1 MRGQLAAD
9 ELGERGLEIV
19 GLFQLV
25 RELHQLV
32 RDGGVEHDVRAGD
45 VEGRAGHAEF
55 KLVAREREGRRAVAV
70 GVILR
75 DMRQA
80 RHADIHAL
88 VPRRLVIRALHQRLD
103 DGGELGVLDNF
114 GLVGDHAAVGVD
126 DGGQLV
132 ADIHGDDGGRR
143 FVRAQ
148 TVIVARAGDAD
159 AQQILIL
166 VHGLDDRRQEQQEL
180 RVLHRRR
187 ARIEQI
193 FAPVGGNRPVVVLA
207 RSVHALERLFMQ
219 QADQPVAVG
228 DLLHHLHRELVVV
241 GGDVRGRKDRRHLVL
256 AGRDLVVLRLG
267 VYAQLPKLL
276 VQIGHERLDAR
287 ADRAEV
293 VILQLLPLRAPR
305 AQKRAAGQNQVGALL
320 IICLVDQEILLLGA
334 DGRRHAADLLAKE
347 RQHAAGLL
355 ADGLHRAQQRRFLIQ
370 NLARVRAER
379 RRDAERVIL
388 DERIARRVPRGI
400 AARLKRRAQP
410 AGGEGRR
417 IRLALHQLLAGKLHD
432 DRAIRAGRNEGI
444 MLFGGDARHRLE
456 PMGEVGRAL
465 LDRPVLHGVGHHAR
479 DLRVQRRAPAAR
491 SA

>member
-1 MRGQLAAD
+1 M
-9 ELGERGLEIV
+9 
-19 GLFQLV
+19 
-25 RELHQLV
+25 
-32 RDGGVEHDVRAGD
+32 
-45 VEGRAGHAEF
+45 
-55 KLVAREREGRRAVAV
+55 
-70 GVILR
+70 
-75 DMRQA
+75 
-80 RHADIHAL
+80 
-88 VPRRLVIRALHQRLD
+88 
-103 DGGELGVLDNF
+103 
-114 GLVGDHAAVGVD
+114 
-126 DGGQLV
+126 
-132 ADIHGDDGGRR
+132 
-143 FVRAQ
+143 
-148 TVIVARAGDAD
+148 IVARAGDAD

-166 VHGLDDRRQEQQEL
+166 VHGLDHRRQEQQEL

-187 ARIEQI
+187 ARIEQV

-287 ADRAEV
+287 ADRAKV

-305 AQKRAAGQNQVGALL
+305 AQKRAAGENQVGALL
-320 IICLVDQEILLLGA
+320 IIFLVDQEILLLGA
-334 DGRRHAADLLAKE
+334 NGRRHAADPLAKE

-400 AARLKRRAQP
+400 AARLERRAQ
-410 AGGEGRR
+410 AARGEGRR
-417 IRLALHQLLAGKLHD
+417 IRLAPHQLLAGKLHD

-444 MLFGGDARHRLE
+444 MLFCGDARHRLE

-465 LDRPVLHGVGHHAR
+465 LDGPVLHGVGHHAR
-479 DLRVQRRAPAAR
+479 DLRVQCRALPHGLLERFIHVLGQSLLHNGLVKDHASKQLGHFLHCNLSHLRRCAALLWR
-491 SA
+491 TAFLPVRALERASV